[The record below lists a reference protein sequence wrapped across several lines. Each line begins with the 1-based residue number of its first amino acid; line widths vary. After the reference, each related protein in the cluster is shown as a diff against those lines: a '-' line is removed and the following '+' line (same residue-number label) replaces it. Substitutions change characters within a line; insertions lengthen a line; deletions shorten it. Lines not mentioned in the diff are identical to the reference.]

1 MNIQDALLHMIDSS
15 GKSRSLVSIE
25 LGKTRNYIASS
36 VKQSANRGTLW
47 NPYSDTFTSIA
58 KLCGY
63 KVVLKGHG
71 EEIELD

>member
-15 GKSRSLVSIE
+15 GKSRSLVSTE

-36 VKQSANRGTLW
+36 VKQSENRGTLW
-47 NPYSDTFTSIA
+47 NPYSDTLAAIA